1 MKTYCILG
9 EGNVG
14 ITLGAFLASK
24 GNKVK
29 IYKENKLNRERKDW
43 EVTIEGSFN
52 TKGKISL
59 ITNNMSIAMKDA
71 DLVFIAV
78 PAFCRKKYLDKM
90 VSNIHKN
97 INIVFFPDNYGVWE
111 LKSMVSGTKKEKLI
125 KAVGSSSFLY
135 PCRKF
140 NDNLTIVKGT
150 KREVFIS
157 SLNKKSLNHIFPLL
171 KAIWDTLEIKKNYL
185 EIQFLNMNSIIHP
198 AVLLLNLGRIE
209 NQKGKF
215 DFYNEGITENIAEII
230 HKIDLERIEVG
241 KAFGIEL
248 KSLEEVMKT
257 TYLSEESNLHR
268 SLSKSLVHKDGLAP
282 SSLDSRYIKEDIPYG
297 LAPISNLGKIKGV
310 VTPVID
316 TIINLSDILME
327 EVYRSFLDLKKLLPY
342 I

>member
-1 MKTYCILG
+1 VRTYCILG

-29 IYKENKLNRERKDW
+29 IYKEKKLNRERRNW

-52 TKGKISL
+52 TKGEISL
-59 ITNNMSIAMKDA
+59 ITNNMSKAMKDA
-71 DLVFIAV
+71 DLVFITV
-78 PAFCRKKYLDKM
+78 PAFCRKKYLDKLI
-90 VSNIHKN
+90 SNVYKN
-97 INIVFFPDNYGVWE
+97 INVVFFPDNYGVWE
-111 LKSMVSGTKKEKLI
+111 LKNMIGGTKKEELI
-125 KAVGSSSFLY
+125 ETVGSSSFLY

-140 NDNLTIVKGT
+140 NDSLTIVKGT
-150 KREVFIS
+150 KREVFVS

-171 KAIWDTLEIKKNYL
+171 NEIWDTLQTKKNYL

-215 DFYNEGITENIAEII
+215 DFYNEGITKNIAEII
-230 HKIDLERIEVG
+230 HKIDLERINVG
-241 KAFGIEL
+241 KALGIEL
-248 KSLEEVMKT
+248 KSLEDVMKT
-257 TYLSEESNLHR
+257 TYLSEESNLHS
-268 SLSKSLVHKDGLAP
+268 SLSKSSIHKDGLAP

-297 LAPISNLGKIKGV
+297 LAPISNLGKITGV
-310 VTPVID
+310 KTPVID

-327 EVYRSFLDLKKLLPY
+327 EDYRSFLNLKNILSY